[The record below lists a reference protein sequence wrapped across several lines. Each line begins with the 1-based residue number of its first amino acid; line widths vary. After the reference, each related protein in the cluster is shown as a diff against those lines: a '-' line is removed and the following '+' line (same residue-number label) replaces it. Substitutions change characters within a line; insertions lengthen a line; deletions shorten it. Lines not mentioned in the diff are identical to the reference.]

1 MAAAAAGSPGPAAP
15 VLVVDDEPHIRE
27 LVRLYL
33 EKEGFAVIEAEDGG
47 AALEAVAAQQP
58 GLIVLDLM
66 LPLRDGWEVCREVRR
81 SSSVPIIMLTAK
93 DDPVDRILGLE
104 MGADDYLTKP
114 FHPRE
119 LVARVRAVLRRAK
132 PDAGAGAAVE
142 PGAAEEHQRLE
153 FADFSLDYTSRT
165 LLVRGQETLC
175 PPKEFELLWTL
186 ASHPDRVFSRETL
199 LQQVWEYDFL
209 GDLRT
214 VDVHVQRLRKKIEP
228 DANEPRYIKTVWG
241 IGYKFEAPAGQAG
254 AAANGQT
261 ESAPEG
267 GGAHA

>member
-1 MAAAAAGSPGPAAP
+1 MPQGP

-33 EKEGFAVIEAEDGG
+33 EKEGFRVIEAGDGE
-47 AALEAVAAQQP
+47 AALLAVRESNP
-58 GLIVLDLM
+58 DMVILDLM
-66 LPLRDGWEVCREVRR
+66 LPVRDGWEVCQEIRKTL
-81 SSSVPIIMLTAK
+81 SLPIIMLTAK

-132 PDAGAGAAVE
+132 P
-142 PGAAEEHQRLE
+142 AAEELSRLE
-153 FADFSLDYTSRT
+153 FPDFALDYGARYLT
-165 LLVRGQETLC
+165 VHGQPVLC

-186 ASHPDRVFSRETL
+186 ASHPGRVFTREQL
-199 LQQVWEYDFL
+199 LQQVWDYDFF

-214 VDVHVQRLRKKIEP
+214 VDVHVQRLRKKMEP
-228 DANEPRYIKTVWG
+228 SPDQPRYLKTVWG
-241 IGYKFEAPAGQAG
+241 VGYKFE
-254 AAANGQT
+254 
-261 ESAPEG
+261 
-267 GGAHA
+267 GGAGHDQA

>member
-1 MAAAAAGSPGPAAP
+1 MPQGP

-33 EKEGFAVIEAEDGG
+33 EKEGFTVVEAGDGE
-47 AALEAVAAQQP
+47 AALRAVDEHHPQ
-58 GLIVLDLM
+58 LLVLDLM
-66 LPLRDGWEVCREVRR
+66 LPVRDGWEVCREIRKA
-81 SSSVPIIMLTAK
+81 SSVPIIMLTAK

-119 LVARVRAVLRRAK
+119 LVARVRAVLRRIQPAG
-132 PDAGAGAAVE
+132 DAPHE
-142 PGAAEEHQRLE
+142 EEHQSAT
-153 FADFSLDYTSRT
+153 FPDFRLDYTSRT
-165 LLVRGQETLC
+165 LTVRGRETLC

-186 ASHPDRVFSRETL
+186 AGHPGRVYTRESL
-199 LQQVWEYDFL
+199 LQQVWDYDFL

-228 DANEPRYIKTVWG
+228 NPEEPRYIKTVWG
-241 IGYKFEAPAGQAG
+241 VGYKFEGEP
-254 AAANGQT
+254 
-261 ESAPEG
+261 
-267 GGAHA
+267 HA